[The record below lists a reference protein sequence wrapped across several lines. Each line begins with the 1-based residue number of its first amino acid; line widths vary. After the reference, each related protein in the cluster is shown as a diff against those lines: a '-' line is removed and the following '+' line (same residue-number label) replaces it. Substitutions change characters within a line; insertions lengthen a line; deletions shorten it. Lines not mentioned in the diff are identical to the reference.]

1 VAARETALNVLIA
14 CRKDGAWSNGVLKT
28 YIVRDRLDKRE
39 AALASRLCYG
49 VLQNRGKLD
58 FYLQQ
63 LLTGKL
69 KNLHPVVR
77 DILHLGLYQL
87 LETDKIPDSAAVNE
101 SVSLAK
107 KYCPKLQNA
116 PSLVNAVLRN
126 GVRQRETLQK
136 PTALKDLY
144 SHPQNLIDLL
154 SYYVGP
160 QRLEAMLQANNSAP
174 HTFAQVNTLRT
185 DVNTLLQQL
194 EQEGIGAQIHPWL
207 SDCLI
212 LSETG
217 NLEKLPSFQ
226 QGLFYIQDPAAK
238 LSVLCAQLPQKP
250 IRILDCC
257 AAPGGKSFAAAMQ
270 TAGQAEIISCDIH
283 PHKAALL
290 QKAYDRVHALYPE
303 KCREIERCLKALSQL
318 EKSGDA
324 SIDAVTNLSARMV
337 GVIYRWREDLWAGA
351 LTSMGEG
358 IGRFVYLMDAYDD
371 LEDDLRKK
379 RYNPLKAYHQNEDYE
394 TFVRDSLT
402 MLIAES
408 TEAFETLP
416 LVQDMDI
423 LRNILYAGC
432 WSRYQLK
439 QHKRDKQ
446 RGVPAP
452 RKEGTAGKSGH

>member
-1 VAARETALNVLIA
+1 MAARETALNVLIA

-28 YIVRDRLDKRE
+28 YIARDRLDKRE

-87 LETDKIPDSAAVNE
+87 FETDKIPDSAAVNE

-116 PSLVNAVLRN
+116 PSLVNGVLRN

-136 PTALKDLY
+136 PTAFKDLY

-160 QRLEAMLQANNSAP
+160 QRLESMLQANNSAP

-185 DVNTLLQQL
+185 DVNTLRLQL
-194 EQEGIGAQIHPWL
+194 EQEGVSAQIHPWL
-207 SDCLI
+207 PDCLI
-212 LSETG
+212 LSDTG
-217 NLEKLPSFQ
+217 NLEKLLSFQ

-238 LSVLCAQLPQKP
+238 LSVLCAQLPQGP

-257 AAPGGKSFAAAMQ
+257 AAPGGKSFAAAMA

-283 PHKAALL
+283 PHKAELL
-290 QKAYDRVHALYPE
+290 QKGAERLGIDRLQAQ
-303 KCREIERCLKALSQL
+303 CR
-318 EKSGDA
+318 DA
-324 SIDAVTNLSARMV
+324 SVFYAPWEGCMDV
-337 GVIYRWREDLWAGA
+337 VIADVPCSGY
-351 LTSMGEG
+351 G
-358 IGRFVYLMDAYDD
+358 II
-371 LEDDLRKK
+371 RKK
-379 RYNPLKAYHQNEDYE
+379 PDIRYKDPDTMQELPALQLSILNNQARYVKKGGLLMYSTCTLVRRENEGVVEKFLKQNPDFY
-394 TFVRDSLT
+394 
-402 MLIAES
+402 
-408 TEAFETLP
+408 TEILP
-416 LVQDMDI
+416 LPNNFPKNDTGMLALVPGEYDTDGFFI
-423 LRNILYAGC
+423 CRLR
-432 WSRYQLK
+432 REQ
-439 QHKRDKQ
+439 
-446 RGVPAP
+446 
-452 RKEGTAGKSGH
+452 